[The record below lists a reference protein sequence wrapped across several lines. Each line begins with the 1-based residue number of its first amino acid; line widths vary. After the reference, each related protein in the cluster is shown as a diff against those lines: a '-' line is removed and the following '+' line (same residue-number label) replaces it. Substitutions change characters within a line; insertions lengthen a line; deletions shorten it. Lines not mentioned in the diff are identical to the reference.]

1 MEKFTFENTNI
12 FNIILI
18 EPCSID
24 NLNWSDP
31 DYINKIMNMNIYK
44 NLSANSDNF
53 LDIVSDNLL
62 ILSYK
67 DKEHI
72 EVTTQLV
79 AEFPNY
85 IYEILY
91 VKDLLATDGQ
101 FNSIGSL
108 LNTNGDDIYGNVIIM
123 KTYIPSLSK
132 SIIIEDCLL
141 INIKEILNNRNKT
154 NIVIYDE
161 KWSNETVSGSIDKYA
176 DDFFDDKY
184 IKCEISF
191 LQHNINIWYELCDG
205 CSLTLCGMIIEKP
218 IYKCLW
224 FTKINDEYRG
234 SLYLDEVQKIIK
246 ISNILPFPFNIKEE
260 WIKDEVD
267 EYKRNVIK
275 NKYKTL
281 DLVYHTL
288 VENK

>member
-24 NLNWSDP
+24 NLNWSDI

-44 NLSANSDNF
+44 NLSANPDNF

-62 ILSYK
+62 ILLYK
-67 DKEHI
+67 DKENI

-79 AEFPNY
+79 AEIPNY

-154 NIVIYDE
+154 NIVTYDE

-184 IKCEISF
+184 SKCEISF
-191 LQHNINIWYELCDG
+191 LQHNINIWYELCDN

-260 WIKDEVD
+260 WIKDEID

-281 DLVYHTL
+281 DLVYHIL